1 MIGGGGVSIYYSH
14 TLQLLFF
21 SYTQGKSF
29 IAPLSRISSQLS
41 QMFMIQMKN
50 NSNNGNNSGNSKPS
64 PQPLCQ
70 WSEVANHPGLIL
82 AQMQASNNPVI
93 LMVKPDTVLVQEIKF
108 LTAKSKITDM
118 VAIRHVIT
126 CGELRTTLIL
136 LCEDGSLRIYM
147 ANQDQTNYWL
157 TPAFQPA
164 SATASSKPSKKKKAA
179 KSGRPVGSVAFPVD
193 FFEHCTAMNDIE
205 FGGNDVLQVYNTQQI
220 KHRLNT
226 TGLYI
231 ASTKPAG
238 FTIEVNSSDNSMVMV
253 GARILVGN
261 QDIQRAPSYIE
272 IFGRSVQV
280 NLTRN
285 RWYDFPFS
293 REESL
298 TADKKLTLFF
308 GASSDPSGVTMVDS
322 VKIFGKTKEAFGWP
336 DDSDDF
342 PTQNVSGTVGGT
354 GTEAGVEVDGMSAAP
369 LPLTP
374 LDRLVSS
381 SLELLDGCFS
391 SGLSTDDKTQLK
403 NSAVDLSTAMLT
415 LPMPSVVHEYVKNLL
430 STLHNNRSSYCS
442 HKDDAL
448 LQYVLQCL
456 NASQEGKPTDEL
468 DGEALYRLIAITRG
482 VAVARPSN
490 LVRFAETHDSMTITD
505 TTINE
510 SDLNSSKLSQ
520 GSEENLPSG
529 QLEKPATNSLESP
542 QKLEYSGSAHFIVQL
557 TDAFWHLHSMQPS
570 NPAIAPVSFR
580 GLVHVEATVHALV
593 EVIHAFTTCDMEHV
607 SLATKLYV
615 KLLLCEDTV
624 VSFAAKQAL
633 IRVLRPRVR
642 RRKVFIPSPPRCS
655 TPGEIQE
662 SEPTDTRSHPQPQV
676 PSQPQPS
683 TSGQPQAQ
691 VSPQPDIHDFQQELE
706 QFEIVDGLDPLVLLP
721 ADGAGGG
728 VPNLE
733 ALIAGQGGF
742 PLLDIPPDDDETMV
756 ELAIA
761 LSLQDQPED
770 GQASGL
776 SLQALSLASQGSH
789 HASSIEGGHYS
800 DTTASAGASDDEGS
814 TAATDGST
822 LRTSPAE
829 QGGSAGS
836 ESGGSGVESIM
847 GEHNV
852 SGRSSAYGDNVPES
866 IATGARSETS
876 SVGLPSSTMPQGE
889 EGLDAD
895 TDVDTSFRLH
905 SLRLIL
911 LEKMLEYF
919 PQLNEVGGV
928 RAIPFM
934 QVVLMLT
941 SDLVGEEEKD
951 CAALSK
957 LLPTLVTALDMNNKD
972 ISKIAERTPSR
983 EVNLI
988 VMRLLSIMMSR
999 VKGSVKSVGETSSF
1013 CSSATALS
1021 LVSTN
1026 AIDYCLQV
1034 LKVLLDF
1041 WKGIQTEDKSSSITG
1056 NLLKSHPLSPP
1067 PDMSPFFLKQYVKG
1081 HANDVFEAYPQLLT
1095 EMVLRLPYQIK
1106 KIINSVPQSQPVVFS
1121 QSWFLYLCEYMM
1133 MQQTPFVRRQVRK
1146 LLLFICGSKDKYRQL
1161 RDFHALES
1169 HMKDVKAICNQGG
1182 FEDFSQNNTMLS
1194 LSYDSL
1200 INMIEHLK
1208 ACSDIATSRTINW
1221 QKFCQK
1227 DESILPFLIHVSFLL
1242 DEGVSPII
1250 LQLLQCALCGAKAMQ
1265 QQNLPGNSASQPASS
1280 PSKQRKDKADADEDS
1295 SDPSKGDAAQCIAL
1309 ALQVNKFVEK
1319 NLVTHFMCAF
1329 LLESNST
1336 SVRWQAHSLIFHLHK
1351 NSSATQQEILLDMM
1365 WKLWPKLPSFGRRA
1379 AQFVDLLGYFTLNMP
1394 QQEKDKDYIEKA
1406 LDVLHQQNQLL
1417 MNHPNSNIY
1426 NSLQG
1431 LVEFDGYFLE
1441 SEPCLVCN
1449 NPEVPYTNIKL
1460 SAIKVD
1466 SRFTTTT
1473 QIVKLIG
1480 SHTISKITLRI
1491 GDLKRNKMVHT
1502 LNIYY
1507 NNRSVQSVV
1516 ELKNRPSIWNK
1527 AKKCTLAAG
1536 QTELKIEFPLP
1547 IVACNLMIEYADFYE
1562 NIQAS
1567 SETLQCPRCSA
1578 SVPAN
1583 PGVCGNCGENVF
1595 QCHKCRAINYD
1606 EKDPFLCNSCG
1617 FCKYAKFDY
1626 TITAK
1631 PCCAVDPIENEEDRK
1646 KAIST
1651 INSLLEKA
1659 DRVYKQ
1665 LIANKPA
1672 LEILLLRIYEH
1683 GLLEKTGDENAGTT
1697 TASAVSSTN
1706 VNRAIQQLAQR
1717 YCTDCRASFDEL
1729 SKIVQRVNYILLNNF
1744 VFNTLV
1750 LRRNPT

>member
-1 MIGGGGVSIYYSH
+1 
-14 TLQLLFF
+14 
-21 SYTQGKSF
+21 
-29 IAPLSRISSQLS
+29 
-41 QMFMIQMKN
+41 
-50 NSNNGNNSGNSKPS
+50 
-64 PQPLCQ
+64 
-70 WSEVANHPGLIL
+70 
-82 AQMQASNNPVI
+82 
-93 LMVKPDTVLVQEIKF
+93 
-108 LTAKSKITDM
+108 
-118 VAIRHVIT
+118 
-126 CGELRTTLIL
+126 
-136 LCEDGSLRIYM
+136 
-147 ANQDQTNYWL
+147 
-157 TPAFQPA
+157 
-164 SATASSKPSKKKKAA
+164 
-179 KSGRPVGSVAFPVD
+179 
-193 FFEHCTAMNDIE
+193 
-205 FGGNDVLQVYNTQQI
+205 
-220 KHRLNT
+220 
-226 TGLYI
+226 
-231 ASTKPAG
+231 
-238 FTIEVNSSDNSMVMV
+238 
-253 GARILVGN
+253 
-261 QDIQRAPSYIE
+261 
-272 IFGRSVQV
+272 
-280 NLTRN
+280 
-285 RWYDFPFS
+285 
-293 REESL
+293 
-298 TADKKLTLFF
+298 
-308 GASSDPSGVTMVDS
+308 
-322 VKIFGKTKEAFGWP
+322 
-336 DDSDDF
+336 
-342 PTQNVSGTVGGT
+342 
-354 GTEAGVEVDGMSAAP
+354 
-369 LPLTP
+369 
-374 LDRLVSS
+374 
-381 SLELLDGCFS
+381 
-391 SGLSTDDKTQLK
+391 
-403 NSAVDLSTAMLT
+403 
-415 LPMPSVVHEYVKNLL
+415 
-430 STLHNNRSSYCS
+430 
-442 HKDDAL
+442 
-448 LQYVLQCL
+448 
-456 NASQEGKPTDEL
+456 
-468 DGEALYRLIAITRG
+468 
-482 VAVARPSN
+482 
-490 LVRFAETHDSMTITD
+490 
-505 TTINE
+505 
-510 SDLNSSKLSQ
+510 
-520 GSEENLPSG
+520 
-529 QLEKPATNSLESP
+529 
-542 QKLEYSGSAHFIVQL
+542 
-557 TDAFWHLHSMQPS
+557 MQPS

-593 EVIHAFTTCDMEHV
+593 EVIHAFTACDLEHV
-607 SLATKLYV
+607 ALATKLYV

-624 VSFAAKQAL
+624 VSFSAKQAL

-655 TPGEIQE
+655 TPGESHETE
-662 SEPTDTRSHPQPQV
+662 SDTRSHPQPQV
-676 PSQPQPS
+676 AAQPQPS
-683 TSGQPQAQ
+683 SSNQAQAQ

-706 QFEIVDGLDPLVLLP
+706 QFEI
-721 ADGAGGG
+721 
-728 VPNLE
+728 
-733 ALIAGQGGF
+733 GGF
-742 PLLDIPPDDDETMV
+742 PMLDIPPDDDETMV

-770 GQASGL
+770 QAGGL

-866 IATGARSETS
+866 ITTGARSETS

-889 EGLDAD
+889 EGLEID
-895 TDVDTSFRLH
+895 TDVDTSYRLH
-905 SLRLIL
+905 TLRLML
-911 LEKMLEYF
+911 LEKMLLYF

-934 QVVLMLT
+934 QVILMLT

-951 CAALSK
+951 CAALAK
-957 LLPTLVTALDMNNKD
+957 LLPALITALDMNSKD
-972 ISKIAERTPSR
+972 ISKIAERTPAR

-999 VKGSVKSVGETSSF
+999 VKGSLKTSGETSTF
-1013 CSSATALS
+1013 CSSATALA
-1021 LVSTN
+1021 LVSAN

-1034 LKVLLDF
+1034 LKVLLDY
-1041 WKGIQTEDKSSSITG
+1041 WKGVQTEDKSSSITG
-1056 NLLKSHPLSPP
+1056 NLLKSHPLHPP

-1081 HANDVFEAYPQLLT
+1081 HANDVFEAYPQLVT

-1106 KIINSVPQSQPVVFS
+1106 KIINSLPQSQPVIFS

-1227 DESILPFLIHVSFLL
+1227 DESILSFLIHVSFLL

-1265 QQNLPGNSASQPASS
+1265 QQQLPGNTNTQSANS
-1280 PSKQRKDKADADEDS
+1280 PSKQRKEKVETEEDANES
-1295 SDPSKGDAAQCIAL
+1295 SKGDIAQCVAL

-1319 NLVTHFMCAF
+1319 TLLSHFIRAF

-1351 NSSATQQEILLDMM
+1351 NSSSVQQEVLLDMM
-1365 WKLWPKLPSFGRRA
+1365 WKLWPKLPAFGRRA

-1394 QQEKDKDYIEKA
+1394 QQDKEKEYIEKG
-1406 LDVLHQQNQLL
+1406 LEVLHQQNQLL

-1583 PGVCGNCGENVF
+1583 PGVCANCGENVF

-1683 GLLEKTGDENAGTT
+1683 GLLEKSVDESTGSST
-1697 TASAVSSTN
+1697 TASVSTTN

-1717 YCTDCRASFDEL
+1717 YCTDCKASFDEL
-1729 SKIVQRVNYILLNNF
+1729 SKIVQKVLASRKELVDYERRQRESRAKSITASQIAQESLLLKRQ
-1744 VFNTLV
+1744 TPDDP
-1750 LRRNPT
+1750 RNPNFAVNVPGKCYGCASSAVEHCITLLRALSTNTRYRLILCSQGLIRELVAYNLRHGNVRVRHDVRQLLCSLTRDNARATTDLNALLMEKIATALKGHVTSPDLAAAVRHEVALLASSLQKEDSCWEQRLRCVMKLFLMGVNAKSSVVMESITLPCLRILQVLIKPEPFMSKKNKDKSIDSLATVNVA